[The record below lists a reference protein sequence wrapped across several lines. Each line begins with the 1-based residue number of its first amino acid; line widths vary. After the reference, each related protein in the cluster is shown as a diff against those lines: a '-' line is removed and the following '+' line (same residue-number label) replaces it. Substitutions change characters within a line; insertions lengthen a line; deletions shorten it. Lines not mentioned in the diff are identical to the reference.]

1 MKYAIII
8 LAVGIGL
15 VTCRKKEKPTMLITG
30 SVTDKSTGS
39 GVAGAT
45 VTIRYKP
52 YKDGVFTTTFTSLTS
67 TTTDGSG
74 NYSFDIE
81 KPNTSDFEFS
91 VAATS
96 YFGTFKVVNPDNLST
111 KNSNA
116 QSFEIDAS
124 GTLQIHLKNNIPF
137 DANDYF
143 QFQMMGSTCSECCS
157 NSPVMKTGNAVDTT
171 YSCMRYANR
180 YVKYTYFKTK
190 SGVSTFGEDSVYCVK
205 GVTTPLEILY

>member
-8 LAVGIGL
+8 LAVAIGL

-96 YFGTFKVVNPDNLST
+96 YFGALKVINPDNLST

-116 QSFEIDAS
+116 QADLGTCYYYTRVFDKAVKNLSEALVNDPKNLNARYNLGIVYKSQGKFADAKKEWEIMRPLLKTDEEKKKLDTVIESLNKKAS
-124 GTLQIHLKNNIPF
+124 
-137 DANDYF
+137 
-143 QFQMMGSTCSECCS
+143 
-157 NSPVMKTGNAVDTT
+157 
-171 YSCMRYANR
+171 
-180 YVKYTYFKTK
+180 
-190 SGVSTFGEDSVYCVK
+190 
-205 GVTTPLEILY
+205 